1 MDSTGTMI
9 SIRRMTVD
17 DAEAVCSIY
26 ARITKEFVGDDFKH
40 LVQEHA
46 KKGEADACYVAE
58 DDGKVV
64 GFMISYLLPFGF
76 GIERSAWISTVGVDP
91 KYMGQGIGGRLAKAI
106 LTFYQEQ
113 GVRHVHTSV
122 LWDSTDLLSFFK
134 SLGFDR
140 SEFINL
146 SKTLM

>member
-1 MDSTGTMI
+1 MDSTGTSV
-9 SIRRMTVD
+9 SIRRMAVG
-17 DAEAVCSIY
+17 DAEEVSNIY
-26 ARITKEFVGDDFKH
+26 ARITKEVVGADFKR

-46 KKGEADACYVAE
+46 KKDDADACFVAE
-58 DDGKVV
+58 QDGKII

-76 GIERSAWISTVGVDP
+76 GVERGAWISTVGVDP
-91 KYMGQGIGGRLAKAI
+91 KYMGQGIGGRMAREILA
-106 LTFYQEQ
+106 FYRLQ
-113 GVRHVHTSV
+113 GVRYVHTSV

-146 SKTLM
+146 SKTLN